1 MYDTINFKLTAEDV
15 CNIDFLEETPCYLN
29 NIAHHIFSGEPV
41 VTGDLGG
48 LKVVASE
55 WQVKVKDGSLCKW
68 YLGDNLKSMGRGDVK
83 RAVEKMSDLLHLP
96 MNLATVTRLDVACNF
111 IMKHPIDIYI
121 NHLGVLAWAKRL
133 LQPNGLYYHKTNE
146 VLCFYDKSRE
156 QRAKGEY
163 LPDLYRDRN
172 VLRYEQRFTHRLAS
186 VLGVPTVTGATL
198 YDEAFYIAV
207 LKRWRDTYN
216 AISKINDI
224 QLNYKAMKGKQGLFR
239 FGVLTLAEIAGGEV
253 AMLSQIDEARK
264 QGELTAKQAYDM
276 RQAVKQ
282 ACQEREGVTVKSEAI
297 SELTKKVA
305 EAVKFYR

>member
-29 NIAHHIFSGEPV
+29 NIAHHIFSGVPV

-133 LQPNGLYYHKTNE
+133 LQPNVLYYHKTNE

-163 LPDLYRDRN
+163 LPDLYKDRN

-186 VLGVPTVTGATL
+186 VLGVPFVTGATL

-224 QLNYKAMKGKQGLFR
+224 QLNYKAMKGKQGLYR

-264 QGELTAKQAYDM
+264 HGELTAKQAYDM